1 MGKDG
6 QLQALD
12 GAPLLGKNGR
22 PITVD
27 PAAGKITVLA
37 DGTVQQGDNT
47 AGQIDLKAFATP
59 GALQRIGANR
69 YDASGSKEASVGN
82 STVNQGALEESGV
95 DLPTCMIDMIKLNR
109 LFEMSM
115 KVASTVTNDM
125 DERSI
130 TDISSGH

>member
-1 MGKDG
+1 
-6 QLQALD
+6 
-12 GAPLLGKNGR
+12 
-22 PITVD
+22 V
-27 PAAGKITVLA
+27 
-37 DGTVQQGDNT
+37 
-47 AGQIDLKAFATP
+47 
-59 GALQRIGANR
+59 
-69 YDASGSKEASVGN
+69 
-82 STVNQGALEESGV
+82 EESGV